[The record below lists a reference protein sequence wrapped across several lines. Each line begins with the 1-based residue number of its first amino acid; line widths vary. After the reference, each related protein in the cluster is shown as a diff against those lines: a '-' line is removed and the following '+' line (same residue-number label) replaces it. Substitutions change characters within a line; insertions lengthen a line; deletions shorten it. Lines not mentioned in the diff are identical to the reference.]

1 MFGRGMPMQIWSL
14 FEHVGQD
21 LRYAAR
27 LLRLNPGFTLVAV
40 LSLALGIGANAAIFQ
55 LIDAVRLRTLPVAH
69 PEQLAIVRIANRRS
83 ASGSFNGRY
92 SQLTNAMWEQIRDHQ
107 QGFSGIFAWSG
118 EGLNLATGGES
129 RIAQVIYVS
138 GDFFRVLEVPPLLG
152 RMLNVA
158 DDQSGCG
165 SPTAILSYS
174 FWQREYGGEASAIG
188 RKLTLEGHPFE
199 IVGVTPA
206 DFYGVDVGHTF
217 DVAIPICAEKI
228 VRGEDS
234 RLNVKYDWW
243 LAAMGRLKPGW
254 TLKRASSQLEA
265 ISPGIFQETVPTDFL
280 NPEGAKNY
288 LAYKLGAFPAATG
301 FSGLRSDYESPLWLL
316 LAIAGLVL
324 LIACANLANLL
335 LARASAR
342 EREIAVRLALGA
354 SRGRLIRQLL
364 AESLLLASFG
374 AVLGAGL
381 ARVLS
386 QFLVSFIGTAQER
399 MFVDLSPDWRV
410 LGFIALTALMTCVL
424 FGLAP
429 AIRATRTA
437 PYTVLK
443 AASRSATAG
452 REKFGLRR
460 ALVVSQVA
468 LSFVLLVGA
477 LLFVR
482 SLRYLLT
489 LDAGFQQ
496 SGIIITNL
504 DFSRLNIAKPARL
517 EYKHQLLERLR
528 AIPGVE
534 SAADA
539 YIVPVSG
546 NSWNE
551 EVLGDKSDH
560 DERGESF
567 FNRVSPDYFKTLGT
581 PLLAGREFNEH
592 DTLTSP
598 KVAIVNEAFA
608 RKYLGGGNPLGKTIR
623 IETRPGKP
631 VPVYEV
637 VGLVKDTK
645 YNDMRDALA
654 PIVYEPASQE
664 DDPDQFQQTI
674 LRSRLPLPA
683 LLSAVKATMAQASPD
698 INLEFHV
705 FETQIRESL
714 LRERLM
720 ATLSG
725 FFGFLA
731 ALLAMI
737 GLYGVISYMV
747 ARRTSEIGIRM
758 AMGALP
764 RDVVVMI
771 MREAAILLAIGMGV
785 GAALALAGGKAASS
799 MLYGLKPKDPITFAI
814 ALVVL
819 AAVAAAASFLPAL
832 RASRLDPMAAL
843 RDE

>member
-1 MFGRGMPMQIWSL
+1 MNTWAL
-14 FEHVGQD
+14 FEHLGQD
-21 LRYAAR
+21 VRYATR
-27 LLRLNPGFTLVAV
+27 LLRLNPGFTIVAV

-83 ASGSFNGRY
+83 ASGNFNGRY

-107 QGFSGIFAWSG
+107 QSFSGIFAWSG
-118 EGLNLATGGES
+118 QGLNLATGGET
-129 RIAQVIYVS
+129 RIAQAIYVS
-138 GDFFRVLEVPPLLG
+138 GDFFRALEVSPLLG
-152 RMLNVA
+152 RVLTTA

-165 SPTAILSYS
+165 SAGAVLSYS

-206 DFYGVDVGHTF
+206 DFYGVDVGRTF
-217 DVAIPICAEKI
+217 DVAIPICAEQI
-228 VRGEDS
+228 IRGEDG

-243 LAAMGRLKPGW
+243 LAAMGRLKPDW
-254 TLKRASSQLEA
+254 TLSRATAQLEA
-265 ISPGIFQETVPTDFL
+265 ISPGVFQETVPTDFL
-280 NPEGAKNY
+280 DAEGIKNY
-288 LAYKLGAFPAATG
+288 KSYKLGAFSAATG

-364 AESLLLASFG
+364 AESLLLAAFG
-374 AVLGAGL
+374 AILGAAL

-386 QFLVSFIGTAQER
+386 QFLVSFIGTGQQR
-399 MFVDLSPDWRV
+399 LFVDLSTDWRV
-410 LGFIALTALMTCVL
+410 LAFIAGTALLTCIL

-489 LDAGFQQ
+489 LDAGFQEN
-496 SGIIITNL
+496 GILITDL
-504 DFSRLNIAKPARL
+504 DFSRLNIAKTARL
-517 EYKHQLLERLR
+517 EYKRQLLERLR

-539 YIVPVSG
+539 YMIPVSG
-546 NSWNE
+546 NSWNQ

-560 DERGESF
+560 DKLGVSF
-567 FNRVSPDYFKTLGT
+567 LNRISPDYFKTLGT
-581 PLLAGREFNEH
+581 PLLAGRDFSDH

-598 KVAIVNEAFA
+598 KVAIVNEEFV
-608 RKYLGGGNPLGKTIR
+608 RKFLPGTNPLGKTVR
-623 IETRPGKP
+623 FQTRPGKP
-631 VPVYEV
+631 IPAYEI

-645 YNDMRDALA
+645 YNDMRDDFA
-654 PIVYEPASQE
+654 PIVYEAAEQE
-664 DDPDQFQQTI
+664 PEPDQFQQTL

-683 LLSAVKATMAQASPD
+683 LLSAVKQTMGEASPE

-705 FETQIRESL
+705 FQTQIRESL

-731 ALLAMI
+731 GLLVMI

-764 RDVVVMI
+764 RDVVAMI
-771 MREAAILLAIGMGV
+771 MREAAILLALGMAV

-799 MLYGLKPKDPITFAI
+799 MLYGLKPKDPLTFAMAMA
-814 ALVVL
+814 AL
-819 AAVAAAASFLPAL
+819 AMVAAAASFLPAL
-832 RASRLDPMAAL
+832 RASRLDPMTAL